1 MPFEINNTIRNTS
14 IVRVTE
20 PGTYYVNVSELSANT
35 SRETVSSFDIKR
47 LYWST
52 NGNISIVR
60 NGVILLTLHSAGE
73 MRLDDWGF
81 SIANNNTSNANVVIT
96 TGGTLIMELS
106 KQATYST
113 DPYAG

>member
-1 MPFEINNTIRNTS
+1 MPIEINNTVRNSSVIRITD
-14 IVRVTE
+14 
-20 PGTYYVNVSELSANT
+20 PGTYFVNVTELSANT

-60 NGVILLTLHSAGE
+60 NGNTILTLHSAGE
-73 MRLDDWGF
+73 MRLDDWGYVL
-81 SIANNNTSNANVVIT
+81 ANNNTSNANVIIA
-96 TGGTLIMELS
+96 TGGTLIMEVS